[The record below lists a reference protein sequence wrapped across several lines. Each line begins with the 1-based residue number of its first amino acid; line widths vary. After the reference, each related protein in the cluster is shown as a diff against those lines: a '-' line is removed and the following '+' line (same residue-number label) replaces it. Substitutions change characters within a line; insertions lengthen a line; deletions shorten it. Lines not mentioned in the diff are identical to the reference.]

1 LAELPFQSLS
11 LKRDGEVDS
20 IDVRAL
26 KFSGFPRFGEAAL
39 GLLTIGADAVKQS
52 QLAGSGYGQGQR
64 IAQTRVPSNVFPAGP
79 ES

>member
-1 LAELPFQSLS
+1 LAELPFQSPS
-11 LKRDGEVDS
+11 LKRDGDVDS

-26 KFSGFPRFGEAAL
+26 SGFPRFGEVAL

-64 IAQTRVPSNVFPAGP
+64 IAQTRVPSNVFPASP